1 MANKS
6 LAKDHA
12 DICVL
17 VTGGAGFIGSH
28 TCVELL
34 EQGYRV
40 VVVDDLSNSSELALD
55 RVRQITA
62 LAANDDP
69 LKFYEANILVRPA
82 LDRVFSENNVD
93 AIIHIAPLKPAVA
106 RRREPPEYD

>member
-34 EQGYRV
+34 DQGYHV

-55 RVRQITA
+55 RVRQITG
-62 LAANDDP
+62 LAPAK
-69 LKFYEANILVRPA
+69 LKWRI
-82 LDRVFSENNVD
+82 VFSISDIRFGMIRDLPSV
-93 AIIHIAPLKPAVA
+93 IQK
-106 RRREPPEYD
+106 

>member
-34 EQGYRV
+34 DQGYHV

-55 RVRQITA
+55 RATGSPAWRQTTTGPEI
-62 LAANDDP
+62 
-69 LKFYEANILVRPA
+69 YEANILDRAA
-82 LDRVFSENNVD
+82 LDRVFSEND
-93 AIIHIAPLKPAVA
+93 GTPIIHFAGFAWAKAC
-106 RRREPPEYD
+106 RSR

>member
-1 MANKS
+1 MFHVKHSCGFPRRRTGSRASPCGLAAERNDLHVPFDEFARDPFHLLLWQQSVPRGASMANKS

-34 EQGYRV
+34 EHT
-40 VVVDDLSNSSELALD
+40 S
-55 RVRQITA
+55 
-62 LAANDDP
+62 
-69 LKFYEANILVRPA
+69 
-82 LDRVFSENNVD
+82 
-93 AIIHIAPLKPAVA
+93 
-106 RRREPPEYD
+106 RR

>member
-1 MANKS
+1 MANKG

-17 VTGGAGFIGSH
+17 VTGGARFIGTH

-40 VVVDDLSNSSELALD
+40 VVVVAEGTPSEHATK
-55 RVRQITA
+55 I
-62 LAANDDP
+62 
-69 LKFYEANILVRPA
+69 
-82 LDRVFSENNVD
+82 
-93 AIIHIAPLKPAVA
+93 
-106 RRREPPEYD
+106 

>member
-34 EQGYRV
+34 DQGYHV
-40 VVVDDLSNSSELALD
+40 VVVDDLSNS
-55 RVRQITA
+55 TA
-62 LAANDDP
+62 
-69 LKFYEANILVRPA
+69 
-82 LDRVFSENNVD
+82 
-93 AIIHIAPLKPAVA
+93 
-106 RRREPPEYD
+106 